1 VQRHPR
7 GETESWFGGSAF
19 KVTGRPHD
27 DDESAYGVDG
37 ARQLAVVDSVAVV
50 EEFEVVTDAMTQVHA
65 MAVPGAAI
73 SGMA

>member
-1 VQRHPR
+1 
-7 GETESWFGGSAF
+7 
-19 KVTGRPHD
+19 
-27 DDESAYGVDG
+27 
-37 ARQLAVVDSVAVV
+37 VVDSVAVV